1 MFRLEKKARLAAP
14 APAPT
19 TPTTLTH
26 ITGPAAVHMLFI
38 RIAFA
43 TTAREVLGMPPS
55 DFASFDS
62 SDVWDCFRASWRVVH
77 HDNHANVNW
86 IISNKLCD
94 YAELAE
100 DRLLWAKKAMWAELL
115 ADVEM

>member
-43 TTAREVLGMPPS
+43 TTAREVLGMPPGS
-55 DFASFDS
+55 CTP
-62 SDVWDCFRASWRVVH
+62 SDVWDFFKPSWRVMH

-86 IISNKLCD
+86 IISNNLDD
-94 YAELAE
+94 YAVLAE
-100 DRLLWAKKAMWAELL
+100 DRLQWAMHAMWAELEA
-115 ADVEM
+115 ADEM